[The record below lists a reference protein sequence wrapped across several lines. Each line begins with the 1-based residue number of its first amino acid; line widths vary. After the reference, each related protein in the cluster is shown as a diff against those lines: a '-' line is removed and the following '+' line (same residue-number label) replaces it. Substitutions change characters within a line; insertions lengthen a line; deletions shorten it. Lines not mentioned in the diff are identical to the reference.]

1 MGGRILAQVDRD
13 GIATVTLNRP
23 EAHNAFDP
31 EMVMELTACLRELGA
46 GSEVRA
52 VVLRG
57 AGASFCAGADIG
69 HMKRS
74 ASFAEE
80 QNFRD
85 AQAAA
90 RMFHAL
96 HTLGK
101 PTVAAVRGAVRG
113 GGVGLVA
120 ACDVAIAAR
129 AATFRLSEVK
139 LGLIPAVISPY
150 VVAAIGERTARRY
163 MLTGEEFGAAEAAGM
178 GLVHEVVGE
187 TELDA
192 GLGRLLAHLQSS
204 GPAAMAAIKALLPAS
219 ARLRYDEAIVD
230 ETARRLA
237 AIRATPEA
245 QEGLAAF
252 LEKREPSWV
261 AAATSRGAPR
271 HG

>member
-1 MGGRILAQVDRD
+1 MGSRILAQVDRD

-31 EMVMELTACLRELGA
+31 EMVAELTACLRELGA
-46 GSEVRA
+46 GSAVRA

-74 ASFAEE
+74 ASFAED

-85 AQAAA
+85 AQSAA

-96 HTLGK
+96 NTLGK

-120 ACDVAIAAR
+120 ACDVALAAR
-129 AATFRLSEVK
+129 DATFRLSEVK
-139 LGLIPAVISPY
+139 LGIIPAVISPY
-150 VVAAIGERTARRY
+150 VIAAIGERMARRY
-163 MLTGEEFGAAEAAGM
+163 MLTGEEFSAAEAARM
-178 GLVHEVVGE
+178 GLVHEVVAE
-187 TELDA
+187 DDLDSA
-192 GLGRLLAHLQSS
+192 IHRVLTQLHTS
-204 GPAAMAAIKALLPAS
+204 GPAAMAEIKALVPA
-219 ARLRYDEAIVD
+219 ATRLGTDEAVVD

-237 AIRATPEA
+237 AIRATPQA

-252 LEKREPSWV
+252 LEKRPASWV
-261 AAATSRGAPR
+261 AAPAGTSAP
-271 HG
+271 GKE